1 MGLLSKLTK
10 GVTPQKKA
18 GDDVLLL
25 HGLMLM
31 AGSDGVIE
39 DAEWDML
46 RAYWFT
52 LPEFKGK
59 DFDLVLND
67 AQKIVAHYDNLQEST
82 KALSDIENDAVR
94 KKLFV
99 LAADLAMSSG
109 DVDENEDKLLET
121 MQRLLDISDDMA
133 TKVLEVL
140 AVKYAQ

>member
-1 MGLLSKLTK
+1 MGLLSKLTAS
-10 GVTPQKKA
+10 VTPQKKA

-31 AGSDGVIE
+31 AGADGVIE
-39 DAEWDML
+39 DAEWDVL
-46 RAYWFT
+46 KSYWFT

-59 DFDLVLND
+59 VFDDVLAD
-67 AQKIVAHYDNLQEST
+67 ANKVVAHHGDLKASV
-82 KALSDIENDAVR
+82 KALGEIENEVVR

-109 DVDENEDKLLET
+109 DVDENEDELLEA
-121 MQRLLDISDDMA
+121 MQRLLNIDNDLA

-140 AVKYAQ
+140 SLKYAG

>member
-1 MGLLSKLTK
+1 MGLLSKMTK

-18 GDDVLLL
+18 TDDVLLL

-39 DAEWDML
+39 DAEWDVL
-46 RAYWFT
+46 KAYWFT

-59 DFDLVLND
+59 IFDDVLNE
-67 AQKIVAHYDNLQEST
+67 ANKVVARYGDLQESI
-82 KALSDIENDAVR
+82 KALSDIENEAVR

-121 MQRLLDISDDMA
+121 MQRLLNVDDDLA
-133 TKVLEVL
+133 TKTLEVL
-140 AVKYAQ
+140 AIKYAM